1 MVAFPSGVRRI
12 SIFGLGY
19 VGLVT
24 AACFA
29 KRGHRV
35 IGIDTDGE
43 KVETVRNAKPPIFE
57 PNLATLLKE
66 TVSNGN
72 LQATQDPSANSE
84 SELAY
89 LTVGTPTD
97 QDGNAD
103 LGQVRSAASMIA
115 QSLAHV
121 DRDQLVVIKST
132 VPPGTAR
139 NIVKPILERGSRKI
153 VGKQIGLCSNPE
165 FLREGKAIHD
175 AEFPDRIIVGS
186 DDTDAI
192 KRLED
197 FYREF
202 HGEHMPPVIR
212 TTYENAELIKYA
224 NNAFLATKVSLI
236 NHIANLA
243 EKVPHADIS
252 VVAAGIGLDERISPH
267 FLRAG
272 LGWGGSCLPKD
283 MKALAA
289 ISRTLIHEPGLVEA
303 VTQVNQRQWWKAIEL
318 AKRALGSLHG
328 RRIAVLGLAFK
339 PGTDDMREAVSIP
352 IVKSLLAEG
361 AVVAVYDPA
370 AMERARAI
378 FPNLVNYARSPIE
391 CIEGADCCIIVTEWD
406 EFRKIPPRMFIEHM
420 RRSTVIDG
428 RRIYDP
434 KTFSQAGIQ
443 FLAIGLGPTDKQL
456 VLS

>member
-1 MVAFPSGVRRI
+1 MVTPLGGVRRI
-12 SIFGLGY
+12 SVFGLGY

-43 KVETVRNAKPPIFE
+43 KVEIVQNAKPPIFE

-66 TVSNGN
+66 TVGNGN
-72 LQATQDPSANSE
+72 LQASQDPSANSE

-89 LTVGTPTD
+89 LAVGTPTD

-115 QSLAHV
+115 QSLAQV
-121 DRDQLVVIKST
+121 DRDQLVIIKST

-165 FLREGKAIHD
+165 FLREGRAIHD

-236 NHIANLA
+236 NHMANLA

-252 VVAAGIGLDERISPH
+252 AVAAGIGLDERISPH

-289 ISRTLIHEPGLVEA
+289 ISRTLIHDPGLVEA
-303 VTQVNQRQWWKAIEL
+303 VTRVNQRQWWKAIEL
-318 AKRALGSLHG
+318 AKQALGSLRG

-339 PGTDDMREAVSIP
+339 PDTDDMREAVSIP

-361 AVVAVYDPA
+361 ATVVVYDPA
-370 AMERARAI
+370 ARERARTI
-378 FPNLVNYARSPIE
+378 FQNVISYASDPMR
-391 CIEGADCCIIVTEWD
+391 CMDQADCCIIVTEWD
-406 EFRKIPPRMFIEHM
+406 EFKNIRPETFLERMKHPTI
-420 RRSTVIDG
+420 IDG

-434 KTFSQAGIQ
+434 RTYAQAGIQ
-443 FLAIGLGPTDKQL
+443 FLAIGLGPPTERP
-456 VLS
+456 